1 MEGSNTLIVLGSS
14 TQSIWALYVQRK
26 SCLNIIAREV
36 GLREAELKHGK
47 GAIILLTDFFRS
59 LVSAVWADKSKFSLA
74 WQDEAV
80 QTGRLTQTH
89 YGRTTLSGCENLAK
103 EKR

>member
-1 MEGSNTLIVLGSS
+1 MSEHNREG
-14 TQSIWALYVQRK
+14 
-26 SCLNIIAREV
+26 
-36 GLREAELKHGK
+36 LKHGK
-47 GAIILLTDFFRS
+47 ALYPLVLTDFFRS

-80 QTGRLTQTH
+80 QTDRLTQTH